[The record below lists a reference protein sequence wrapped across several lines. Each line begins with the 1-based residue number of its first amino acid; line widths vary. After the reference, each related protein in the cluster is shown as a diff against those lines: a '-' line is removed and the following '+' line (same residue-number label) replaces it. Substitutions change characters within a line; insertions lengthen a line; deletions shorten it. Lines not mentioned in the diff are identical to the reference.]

1 MCWKQKKVKGQKK
14 TNKKQKRITVQINEI
29 KNKKA
34 IEKINKIKISTLK
47 IKLHV

>member
-34 IEKINKIKISTLK
+34 IKINKIKISTLK